1 MVYTGSKLIAITKVY
16 GEIYFIISVIRTKTI
31 AVQII
36 DNINKYINHYKYSIH
51 YNFTNSSTLVSPLFI
66 QSIRTVSNIPRIM
79 IL

>member
-36 DNINKYINHYKYSIH
+36 DNINKIYLDMQAII
-51 YNFTNSSTLVSPLFI
+51 I
-66 QSIRTVSNIPRIM
+66 QSK
-79 IL
+79 